1 MATRSE
7 GHWLEVETV
16 GDIAVARFTR
26 RRIVQEDS
34 VEKAGEQLLGLP
46 EDTGCRKVVLN
57 FSKVEGMTTALIGKL
72 VATHRK
78 IEQSGGRLV
87 LCEVG
92 TPLQEIF
99 TLCKLPQLVSIYKQ
113 EQEALQSF

>member
-1 MATRSE
+1 MVKRPK
-7 GHWLEVETV
+7 GNWLEVETV

-26 RRIVQEDS
+26 RRILQEESVQA
-34 VEKAGEQLLGLP
+34 AGEQLLGLP
-46 EDTGCRKVVLN
+46 ENTGCRNVVLN
-57 FSKVEGMTTALIGKL
+57 FSKVEGMTTSLLGKL

-78 IEQSGGRLV
+78 IEQAGGRLV

-92 TPLQEIF
+92 EPLQEIF
-99 TLCKLPQLVSIYKQ
+99 ALCKLPQILSIYEQ

>member
-1 MATRSE
+1 MATRSR
-7 GHWLEVETV
+7 GNWLEVETV

-26 RRIVQEDS
+26 RRILQEESVQT
-34 VEKAGEQLLGLP
+34 AGDQLLGLP
-46 EDTGCRKVVLN
+46 EDTGCSKVVLN
-57 FSKVEGMTTALIGKL
+57 FSKVEGMTTALLGKL

-92 TPLQEIF
+92 APLREIF
-99 TLCKLPQLVSIYKQ
+99 ALCKLPQLLSIYEQ

>member
-1 MATRSE
+1 MALHSH
-7 GHWLEVETV
+7 GHWLEVETI
-16 GDIAVARFTR
+16 GDVAVARFTR
-26 RRIVQEDS
+26 RRILQEESVQA
-34 VEKAGEQLLGLP
+34 AGEQLLGLT

-57 FSKVEGMTTALIGKL
+57 FSKVQGMTTSLLGKL

-78 IEQSGGRLV
+78 LEKVGGRLV

-92 TPLQEIF
+92 PSLEEIF
-99 TLCKLPQLVSIYKQ
+99 TLCGLPRLVPVYAQ